1 MIVSVALLLLS
12 MSLVL
17 FDAMVTWR
25 GRSKGFHEVNPVL
38 RYLLNRFGSRGFV
51 ITRITAVGLLLLLF
65 WLLDPWVWI
74 LFGSTFSA
82 VMGYVVLTGIKRT
95 CGR

>member
-25 GRSKGFHEVNPVL
+25 GWSKGFHEVNPVL
-38 RYLLNRFGSRGFV
+38 RYLLNRFGSRGLV

-65 WLLDPWVWI
+65 WLLESWVWI
-74 LFGSTFSA
+74 LFGSTFTA

>member
-1 MIVSVALLLLS
+1 MIISVALLLLS

-17 FDAMVTWR
+17 LDATVTWR
-25 GRSKGFHEVNPVL
+25 GWGKGFHEVNPVL
-38 RYLLNRFGSRGFV
+38 RYLLNRFGPRGFV
-51 ITRITAVGLLLLLF
+51 TARITAVGLLLLLF

-74 LFGSTFSA
+74 LFSSTFSA
-82 VMGYVVLTGIKRT
+82 VMGCVVLTGIKRT